1 MQALIIPQLI
11 ARWFT
16 NILFSIWL
24 AGSMLVKKKYLLKK
38 SGTNWIPHSNLITKR
53 FDARKVLFF
62 FLFLQWMSM
71 KCLFFAVAGIWNF
84 NENTNGLKPYD
95 VTNSSTFSSFIAA
108 ISWTQN
114 NQALICGSFAPLFSS
129 HARNN
134 NTFFSLSTNHE
145 WLFQFMNF
153 SFSYSIALS
162 CFDGRWTSV

>member
-62 FLFLQWMSM
+62 FYFCNECRWNVYFLLLLAYEILMKTQMAWNRMMSQIHRHFQALSPPSVER
-71 KCLFFAVAGIWNF
+71 KIIKLSSAGASRLFFRRTLEIITLF
-84 NENTNGLKPYD
+84 FHFQRIMNG
-95 VTNSSTFSSFIAA
+95 
-108 ISWTQN
+108 
-114 NQALICGSFAPLFSS
+114 
-129 HARNN
+129 
-134 NTFFSLSTNHE
+134 FFSLWIFH
-145 WLFQFMNF
+145 LA
-153 SFSYSIALS
+153 I
-162 CFDGRWTSV
+162 V